1 MTGKSDAILHLQI
14 RDDAAE
20 HRLNLV
26 RILFPICDHVA
37 AIPIARNS
45 IIIVPL
51 STHRGSPEAYGLC
64 LLQDYVQF
72 VDFDVFHENV
82 SFTILYHCDTVPGC
96 DTPAPAVY

>member
-1 MTGKSDAILHLQI
+1 MSLWPRRARGKSDPILHLQI

-45 IIIVPL
+45 IIIVAL
-51 STHRGSPEAYGLC
+51 STHRGSPEAYGLQC

-72 VDFDVFHENV
+72 
-82 SFTILYHCDTVPGC
+82 SILMSSMRMALSPSCIAATRL
-96 DTPAPAVY
+96 